1 MCVAIP
7 MKIKELKGD
16 EAVVEL
22 DGFEKTVNMMVVDDI
37 KVGDY
42 VMIHAGFA
50 IQKVRE
56 EDARITLETL
66 REYCEKIEEAR

>member
-7 MKIKELKGD
+7 MKIKEMKGD

-22 DGFEKTVNMMVVDDI
+22 DGFEKTVNMMVVEDV

-50 IQKVRE
+50 IQKVHE
-56 EDARITLETL
+56 EDARKTLETL
-66 REYCEKIEEAR
+66 REYSEKIKEAK